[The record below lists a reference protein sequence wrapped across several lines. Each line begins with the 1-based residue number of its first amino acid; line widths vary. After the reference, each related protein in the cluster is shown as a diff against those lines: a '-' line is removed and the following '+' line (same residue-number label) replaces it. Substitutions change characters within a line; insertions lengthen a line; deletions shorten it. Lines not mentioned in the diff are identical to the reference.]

1 MNTQKLKDAVEV
13 LKSDLGPALIS
24 CDIYPTGV
32 GTPLVGFNSNPQA
45 AALFDQVTGYIVKA
59 LEGSGFPVL
68 NDYYLMELKD
78 NNLVVVLLVDDY
90 QWNMLIDEDKV
101 NLGLL
106 LSIALPNAKKALEE
120 AIKG

>member
-1 MNTQKLKDAVEV
+1 MNTKKLKDAIEV

-59 LEGSGFPVL
+59 LDGSGFPL
-68 NDYYLMELKD
+68 LDDYYMMDLKD
-78 NNLVVVLLVDDY
+78 NNLVVVLIFDDY
-90 QWNMLIDEDKV
+90 QWDMLIDKDKV

-106 LSIALPNAKKALEE
+106 LSIALPNAKKAMVE